1 MHNQCPDPDKALEV
15 NRLFGLAAGMAD
27 SPGRFFACGDF
38 VLESIT
44 GRGQEG
50 LLIAC
55 GADTP
60 EYSHEL
66 GKRAGLAPV
75 ELGGVP
81 GGYHL
86 ADRDVDST
94 SGSITV
100 IPLGDG
106 IESVLSDTGFT
117 VQALAVDLGASR
129 PRDVIDPLGGLD
141 DLRAGILR
149 ASSNDSFTNDPTR
162 LLEATE
168 LCSRYGLEL
177 EESTLRRMRTDC
189 GSIASVS
196 PFRTWRHVARLFGG
210 TGLSDKARLLKS
222 TGVLGELLPEVE
234 ATFEVPQNYY
244 HHLGVW
250 EHTLEAMENL
260 ESMLESPGQ
269 FFGGF
274 GHRVAARMALP
285 VESGIDRRA
294 YLGFAALIHDIGKPA
309 SMSVTSSGRIRFQGH
324 QETGGRLAEGIS
336 SRMGLGRTGSRHLV
350 GVVADHMRLG
360 FLMKEGESAQTR
372 LKVVGELGE
381 LTVEVVML
389 SLADR
394 IATRGEAS
402 TADAMGLYRRM
413 ATRVLQDFF
422 WDTDFPPLVDGHDA
436 VVHAGIEPGPD
447 VAKALFG
454 VRVAQREAVIT
465 NRRQAL
471 EFMAPDFK
479 GKMDTGGRL

>member
-1 MHNQCPDPDKALEV
+1 MKNQCQDPDEALEA

-60 EYSHEL
+60 EYSREL

-86 ADRDVDST
+86 ADRDGDST

-106 IESVLSDTGFT
+106 IESILSDTGFT
-117 VQALAVDLGASR
+117 VQALAVDLGTSR
-129 PRDVIDPLGGLD
+129 PREVIDPLGGLD

-168 LCSRYGLEL
+168 LCSRYGFEL

-189 GSIASVS
+189 GSIASAS

-222 TGVLGELLPEVE
+222 TGVLGELLPEVKS
-234 ATFEVPQNYY
+234 TFEVPQNYY

-250 EHTLEAMENL
+250 EHTLEVMDNL

-309 SMSVTSSGRIRFQGH
+309 ALSVTSSGRIRFQGH

-372 LKVVGELGE
+372 LKAVGELGE
-381 LTVEVVML
+381 ITVEVVML

-402 TADAMGLYRRM
+402 TADAMGLYRRL